1 LGGAGMLKLWIG
13 LAVAFLLGLI
23 IFGGIKRIAA
33 FAELVVPFMALA
45 FILMAVMVMI
55 LNAHKVPAMFA
66 DIFSSAFGGHAAFGA
81 ILGQAIAW
89 GVKRGV
95 YANEAGQGTGPHA
108 AAAAEVSHPAKQGY
122 VQAFSV
128 YVDTLLV
135 CSATAFMILSTGMY
149 NVATPEGAMLVEALP
164 GLEAGPGFA
173 QAAVESVLP
182 GYGAG
187 FVAMALLFFAFPT
200 IVAYYYMAETNIAY
214 INRKVH
220 RPWMTPALRVFIPP
234 AGLVGAG
241 RSARARWAPG
251 RLG

>member
-1 LGGAGMLKLWIG
+1 GLLLPGVQANAIADSASSVLCSGEGAACVALGGAGMLKLWIG

-122 VQAFSV
+122 VQACASYFAAM
-128 YVDTLLV
+128 LV
-135 CSATAFMILSTGMY
+135 CSSTAFLVLSTGMY
-149 NVATPEGAMLVEALP
+149 NPFRVVLEDGKETLQAVVTGAPGVQPSEGAQ
-164 GLEAGPGFA
+164 FT
-173 QAAVESVLP
+173 QAAVESGLP
-182 GYGAG
+182 GWGAG
-187 FVAMALLFFAFPT
+187 F
-200 IVAYYYMAETNIAY
+200 
-214 INRKVH
+214 
-220 RPWMTPALRVFIPP
+220 
-234 AGLVGAG
+234 G
-241 RSARARWAPG
+241 
-251 RLG
+251 